1 MLYRQYSFTGFLA
14 RYSFL
19 CLRSSIWDHYL
30 LHPLEVPFIQSTGGK
45 LLGFFG
51 LFSFL
56 SENVFILALFWNGI
70 FTGYKIL
77 GWQLFSFSTLKTR
90 VYCPLVSL
98 VIEKLIVSLSV
109 ILLVISCI
117 FTPLLAFRIFSY
129 VLCKFL

>member
-1 MLYRQYSFTGFLA
+1 MVNS
-14 RYSFL
+14 
-19 CLRSSIWDHYL
+19 
-30 LHPLEVPFIQSTGGK
+30 
-45 LLGFFG
+45 LGFWVC

-56 SENVFILALFWNGI
+56 SENDFILALFWNDI

-77 GWQLFSFSTLKTR
+77 GWQLFSFSTLKMR
-90 VYCPLVSL
+90 FYCPLVSL

-109 ILLVISCI
+109 ILLVITCI